1 LPPPRCC
8 RYCQQSFQPSKYRP
22 EQSVCSQ
29 PDCQR
34 RRRNDYHRHKIAT
47 DPEYAQVVCDSRKK
61 WRADHPDYQKKY
73 WQTHADAAERNRQ
86 QQRQRDRKQRV
97 ENLVK
102 NNSALDL
109 KSSAAEVWLVGPGMK
124 DLVKNNLASCQ
135 LFIFQPP
142 ARSSGASVGS

>member
-1 LPPPRCC
+1 MPPPRCC
-8 RYCQQSFQPSKYRP
+8 RYCQQSFQPSTYRP
-22 EQSVCSQ
+22 DQSVCSQ

-47 DPEYAQVVCDSRKK
+47 DPEYAQVVRDSRKK
-61 WRADHPDYQKKY
+61 WRTDHADYQKNY
-73 WQTHADAAERNRQ
+73 WQTHAAAAERNRQ
-86 QQRQRDRKQRV
+86 QQRQRDRKRRV

-109 KSSAAEVWLVGPGMK
+109 KSSAAEVWLVGPGAN
-124 DLVKNNLASCQ
+124 DLVKNNLVSCQ

-142 ARSSGASVGS
+142 ARSPGASAGS